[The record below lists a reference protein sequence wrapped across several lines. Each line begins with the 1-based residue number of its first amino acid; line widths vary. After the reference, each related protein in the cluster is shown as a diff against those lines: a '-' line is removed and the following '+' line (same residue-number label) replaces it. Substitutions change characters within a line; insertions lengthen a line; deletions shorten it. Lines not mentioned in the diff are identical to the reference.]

1 MVRALVG
8 VGMRVERLG
17 EEEGVEGCEPMVVER
32 ASGEVGVL
40 GTVGGV
46 RLGFLELR

>member
-32 ASGEVGVL
+32 ASGEVDVL
-40 GTVGGV
+40 GTMGGV
-46 RLGFLELR
+46 RLGFLELW